1 MPTIL
6 VIHGPNLNLL
16 GTREPE
22 VYGKETLEDINSSLS
37 KAAKEADINI
47 RFFQSNHEGEIVDE
61 IQNGLK
67 HVDFIILNPGGLT
80 HTSVCIRDALLS
92 TKIPFIETHLSNIF
106 KREEFRKKSLISDI
120 AVGTIAGFGSKSYI
134 LALYAAIDYLKP
146 KSVSGK

>member
-134 LALYAAIDYLKP
+134 LALDAAIDYLKP

>member
-22 VYGKETLEDINSSLS
+22 VYGKETLRDINSSLS
-37 KAAKEADINI
+37 KAAKEAGVNI
-47 RFFQSNHEGEIVDE
+47 KFFQSNHEGEIVDE

-92 TKIPFIETHLSNIF
+92 TKIPFIEAHLSNIF
-106 KREEFRKKSLISDI
+106 KREEFRRKSLISDI
-120 AVGTIAGFGSKSYI
+120 AVGTITGFGSKSYI
-134 LALYAAIDYLKP
+134 LAFSAAIDYLKS
-146 KSVSGK
+146 K

>member
-47 RFFQSNHEGEIVDE
+47 RFFQ
-61 IQNGLK
+61 
-67 HVDFIILNPGGLT
+67 PG
-80 HTSVCIRDALLS
+80 S
-92 TKIPFIETHLSNIF
+92 E
-106 KREEFRKKSLISDI
+106 KSRR
-120 AVGTIAGFGSKSYI
+120 
-134 LALYAAIDYLKP
+134 P
-146 KSVSGK
+146 

>member
-22 VYGKETLEDINSSLS
+22 VYGKETLKDINSSLS
-37 KAAKEADINI
+37 KIAKEAGMNI
-47 RFFQSNHEGEIVDE
+47 KFFQSNHEGEIVDA
-61 IQNGLK
+61 IQEGLK
-67 HVDFIILNPGGLT
+67 KIDFIILNPGGLT

-92 TKIPFIETHLSNIF
+92 TKIPFIEAHLSNIF

-120 AVGTIAGFGSKSYI
+120 AVGTITGFGSKSYI
-134 LALYAAIDYLKP
+134 LAFSAAIDYLKS
-146 KSVSGK
+146 K

>member
-47 RFFQSNHEGEIVDE
+47 KFFQSNHEGEIVDE

-120 AVGTIAGFGSKSYI
+120 AVGTIAGFGSKSYT
-134 LALYAAIDYLKP
+134 LALDAAIDYLKP

>member
-22 VYGKETLEDINSSLS
+22 VYGKETLKDINSSLS
-37 KAAKEADINI
+37 KAAKGAGVNI
-47 RFFQSNHEGEIVDE
+47 KFFQSNHEGEIVDE
-61 IQNGLK
+61 IQKGLK
-67 HVDFIILNPGGLT
+67 QVDFVILNPGGLT

-92 TKIPFIETHLSNIF
+92 TKIPFIEAHLSNIF

-120 AVGTIAGFGSKSYI
+120 AVGTITGFGSKSYI
-134 LALYAAIDYLKP
+134 LALDAAIDYLKP
-146 KSVSGK
+146 KSVPGK

>member
-134 LALYAAIDYLKP
+134 LALDAAIDYLKP
-146 KSVSGK
+146 KSVSWK

>member
-22 VYGKETLEDINSSLS
+22 VYGKETLKDINSSLS
-37 KAAKEADINI
+37 KIAKEAGMNI
-47 RFFQSNHEGEIVDE
+47 KFFQSNHEGEIVDA
-61 IQNGLK
+61 IQEGLK
-67 HVDFIILNPGGLT
+67 KIDFIILNPGGLT

-92 TKIPFIETHLSNIF
+92 TKIPFIEAHLSNIF

-134 LALYAAIDYLKP
+134 LALDAAIDYLKP

>member
-1 MPTIL
+1 MSTIL

-22 VYGKETLEDINSSLS
+22 VYGKETLEHINSSLS
-37 KAAKEADINI
+37 KAAKEAEVNI
-47 RFFQSNHEGEIVDE
+47 KFFQPNHEGEIVDE

-67 HVDFIILNPGGLT
+67 QVDFIILNPGGLT

-106 KREEFRKKSLISDI
+106 KREEFRRKSLISDI
-120 AVGTIAGFGSKSYI
+120 AIGTITGFGSKSYI
-134 LALYAAIDYLKP
+134 LALDAAIDYLKQ